1 MTTASASKVKM
12 DIVLEV
18 FDTFI
23 ADRAFAAAF
32 PASLPSSSL
41 LQDGSHAANGTAST
55 FGGSEG
61 FVYRPATTYFSLEPS
76 KWAYMT
82 SIQRDNV
89 YRQALNL
96 YLITWYVLTVSP
108 VTLVSDIRPFSNRS
122 LSSLR
127 V

>member
-1 MTTASASKVKM
+1 M

-41 LQDGSHAANGTAST
+41 LQDGSDAFNGTASA
-55 FGGSEG
+55 FGGSDG
-61 FVYRPATTYFSLEPS
+61 YVYKPASSYFSLEPS

-82 SIQRDNV
+82 SIQRDNI
-89 YRQALNL
+89 YRQAFNL
-96 YLITWYVLTVSP
+96 YLITWYV
-108 VTLVSDIRPFSNRS
+108 
-122 LSSLR
+122 
-127 V
+127 